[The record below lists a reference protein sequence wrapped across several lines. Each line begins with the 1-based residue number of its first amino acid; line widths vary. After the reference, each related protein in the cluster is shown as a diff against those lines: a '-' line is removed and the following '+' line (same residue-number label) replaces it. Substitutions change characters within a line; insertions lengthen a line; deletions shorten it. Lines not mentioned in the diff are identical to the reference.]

1 MNTEQLTANADGKIL
16 SGVQDNVGY
25 LVINN
30 PARYNAMSLE
40 MWEAAAAAIDSMA
53 VDSEVRLLVVTG
65 TGGKA
70 FVSGADISKFGEE
83 RSSKEAVDHY
93 AKVSGGCYDALEK
106 FPKPTIAAIKGFC
119 IGGGLN
125 LAVCCDMRIAEE
137 KSRFGVPAAKL
148 GLGYGYTGIRRL
160 AKIISTSS
168 IVEIFSTARQFSAAE
183 AYDMGLINR
192 VLTGSMF
199 DHYLNDYTASIKG
212 NAPMTIAAVKAATLA
227 VHQNPEDR
235 DLAGIEAMVQS
246 CFGSADYTEGQQA
259 FMEKRKPQFTGK

>member
-1 MNTEQLTANADGKIL
+1 MNLDQLTAKAEGKIL
-16 SGVQDNVGY
+16 SGVQDQIGY

-30 PARYNAMSLE
+30 PERYNAMSLE
-40 MWEAAAAAIDSMA
+40 MWEAGAEAIDAMA
-53 VDSEVRLLVVTG
+53 VDPEVRALVVTG

-70 FVSGADISKFGEE
+70 FVSGADISKFGKE

-93 AKVSGGCYDALEK
+93 AKVSGGCYDALEA

-125 LAVCCDMRIAEE
+125 LAVCCDIRIAEE

-160 AKIISTSS
+160 AKIVSTSS
-168 IVEIFSTARQFSAAE
+168 IVEIFSTARQFSSQE
-183 AYDMGLINR
+183 AYDMGLVNR
-192 VLTGSMF
+192 VLTGAMF

-212 NAPMTIAAVKAATLA
+212 NAPLTIAAVKAATLA
-227 VHQNPEDR
+227 IHKNPDER
-235 DLAGIEAMVQS
+235 DLAGIEKMVQS
-246 CFGSADYTEGQQA
+246 CFESADYKEGQQA
-259 FMEKRKPQFTGK
+259 FMEKRKPKFTGQ

>member
-1 MNTEQLTANADGKIL
+1 MNIKQLTENADGKIL

-30 PARYNAMSLE
+30 PERYNAMSLE
-40 MWEAAAAAIDSMA
+40 MWEAAAEAIDLMA
-53 VDSEVRLLVVTG
+53 IDPEVRLLVVTG

-70 FVSGADISKFGEE
+70 FVSGADISKFGKE

-93 AKVSGGCYDALEK
+93 AKVSGGCYDALEN

-137 KSRFGVPAAKL
+137 KSRFGIPAAKL
-148 GLGYGYTGIRRL
+148 GLGYGYAGIRRL
-160 AKIISTSS
+160 SKVVSTSS
-168 IVEIFSTARQFSAAE
+168 IVEIFSTARQFSSQE
-183 AYDMGLINR
+183 AYEMGLINR
-192 VLTGSMF
+192 VLTGDMF
-199 DHYLNDYTASIKG
+199 DHYLDNYTSSIKG

-227 VHQNPEDR
+227 IHQDPDKR
-235 DLAGIEAMVQS
+235 DLEGIQNIVDS
-246 CFGSADYTEGQQA
+246 CFGSEDYKEGQLA
-259 FMEKRKPQFTGK
+259 FKEKRKPEFTGK

>member
-1 MNTEQLTANADGKIL
+1 MNTEQLTAHAEGKIL
-16 SGVQDNVGY
+16 SGVQDQVGY

-30 PARYNAMSLE
+30 PERHNAMSLE
-40 MWEAAAAAIDSMA
+40 MWEASAAAIDAMA
-53 VDSEVRLLVVTG
+53 VDPEVRLLVVTG

-70 FVSGADISKFGEE
+70 FVSGADISKFGKE

-93 AKVSGGCYDALEK
+93 AKVSGGCYDALEN
-106 FPKPTIAAIKGFC
+106 FPKPTIAAIKGYC

-148 GLGYGYTGIRRL
+148 GLGYGYTGLRRL
-160 AKIISTSS
+160 AKIVSTSS
-168 IVEIFSTARQFSAAE
+168 IVEIFSTARQFSAQE
-183 AYDMGLINR
+183 AYDMGLVNR
-192 VLTGSMF
+192 VLPNTMF

-227 VHQNPEDR
+227 IHQNPDER
-235 DLAGIEAMVQS
+235 DLAGIEAMVQK
-246 CFGSADYTEGQQA
+246 CFGSADYKEGQQA
-259 FMEKRKPQFTGK
+259 FMEKRKPEFTGK